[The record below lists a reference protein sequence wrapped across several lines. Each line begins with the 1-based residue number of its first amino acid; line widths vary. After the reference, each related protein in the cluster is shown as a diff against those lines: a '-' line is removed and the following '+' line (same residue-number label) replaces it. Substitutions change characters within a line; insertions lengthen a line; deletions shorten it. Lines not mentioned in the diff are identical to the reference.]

1 MHSWLILSRPRCAAL
16 QASTFGLGLSAA
28 LLGTSPKVVGHEILW
43 GTSGL
48 TTIAAGKG
56 EQMAKP
62 DADSDQV
69 TFHRLDEMMFL
80 LVGTIILTSVNLG
93 FWTFFM
99 AVTRYFGWL
108 GGFPRGY
115 ITRVGTP
122 GLAGTPPIIRVPR
135 IVPPVRRKL

>member
-108 GGFPRGY
+108 RGSPRGY
-115 ITRVGTP
+115 IIRLWP
-122 GLAGTPPIIRVPR
+122 LGLSYSPIILWLPG
-135 IVPPVRRKL
+135 